1 MSSTVAPS
9 DSASAATGRKS
20 KPGKAERAAR
30 RAATGSVAGEPASQ
44 AKAMVFA
51 SAVAA
56 PKPQPGKFPVV
67 FQTGAGE
74 PSRDITF
81 SPEPKVLAS
90 SLSSF
95 LPAFKENAKY
105 AEFLSYSEYDD
116 SDFDKQ
122 IRTAALLRLA
132 QQLVH
137 SHVNLGLPQGDFS
150 PVASTE
156 VRVPASV
163 SAFIHQYGE
172 HAVPALGT
180 RFLLKDYAST
190 VKSVIWAAKNVLGK
204 DADER
209 VVERSW
215 LPMSASDGHTKSIIA
230 SALND
235 FLLGS
240 EITYRPAELEAAVLS
255 GNPPTSWDEIKPLL
269 GDTDALR
276 DRFDFLFKAY
286 ANAPLFVTTFT
297 TASASAVLEELNLS
311 WDNPSAGHVD
321 WNFNAKEAFTDLADS
336 WAQKSATYA
345 QFFEMSSSLTNRN
358 AATGS
363 QSQMAH
369 VKTVDSITVIKTH
382 LALSAPE
389 FSLVACLPASG
400 VYSGG
405 LVRNVVL
412 TTPLSVKQR
421 TTEFI
426 QMDWR

>member
-30 RAATGSVAGEPASQ
+30 RAATGSVAGEQTSQ
-44 AKAMVFA
+44 AKAMVFS

-81 SPEPKVLAS
+81 SPEPKVLAT

-116 SDFDKQ
+116 GDFDRQ
-122 IRTAALLRLA
+122 LRSAALLRLA

-150 PVASTE
+150 PIASTE
-156 VRVPASV
+156 IRVPASV
-163 SAFIHQYGE
+163 SAFVSQYGE

-180 RFLLKDYAST
+180 RFLLRDYNST
-190 VKSVIWAAKNVLGK
+190 VKSIVWAAKNVLGK
-204 DADER
+204 DDDDGVIRRA
-209 VVERSW
+209 W
-215 LPMSASDGHTKSIIA
+215 LPMSQSDGHTKALIA
-230 SALND
+230 AALND
-235 FLLGS
+235 LLLGV
-240 EITYRPAELEAAVLS
+240 EINYRTVDVEAAVMS
-255 GNPPTSWDEIKPLL
+255 GNPPSSWEDIKNVL
-269 GDTDALR
+269 GDTDQR
-276 DRFDFLFKAY
+276 KDRFDFLFRAF
-286 ANAPLFVTTFT
+286 ANAPTFVTAFT
-297 TASASAVLEELNLS
+297 TVEASAVLAELNLS
-311 WDNPSAGHVD
+311 WETPSAGHVD
-321 WNFNAKEAFTDLADS
+321 WGFNAKEAFTDLADS
-336 WAQKSATYA
+336 WAQKSATCA
-345 QFFEMSSSLTNRN
+345 QFFEMSSSMVNRN

-369 VKTVDSITVIKTH
+369 VKTADSITIIKTH

-389 FSLVACLPASG
+389 FSLVACFPATG